1 MPKQDDIAEEIRRV
15 LDEHARHIK
24 ELLATQK
31 AANVLQAQAAAWT
44 PAPPSSPTSGKGP
57 YFLQRRAAL

>member
-1 MPKQDDIAEEIRRV
+1 MPKQDLIPKQDDIAAEIRRV

-24 ELLATQK
+24 ELLATQ
-31 AANVLQAQAAAWT
+31 QAVHAMPAAWT
-44 PAPPSSPTSGKGP
+44 PAPPPSGNGP